1 MVDIVLSCQVNIQH
15 IRDALHG
22 LQCIRTI
29 LNYFSKVHMSNVDK
43 FMSNSK
49 IYFFYVYCLNLA
61 KFSHIVRYMYALNN
75 IQCKDF
81 LDNIFLFY
89 KMFAI
94 GYFQFSSVRSQR
106 TTFNSTYKMLK
117 GILIKSFP
125 FFVSS

>member
-49 IYFFYVYCLNLA
+49 IYFFLCL
-61 KFSHIVRYMYALNN
+61 
-75 IQCKDF
+75 
-81 LDNIFLFY
+81 LFEP
-89 KMFAI
+89 
-94 GYFQFSSVRSQR
+94 RE
-106 TTFNSTYKMLK
+106 
-117 GILIKSFP
+117 ILPHS
-125 FFVSS
+125 